1 MHILQVRIILDI
13 LVVGVFY
20 WMQAKSRICKQ
31 WICYANIIKST
42 GRLLYLM
49 YVKNFWIE
57 SCEMENILNCA
68 GQWQLQSKHLN
79 QNSRFGLH
87 LQSFVENSLEI
98 SSGVGTDNFLTFF
111 CCNNVAKLPRQFRGM
126 SGLTISATT
135 SVGIEKQYR
144 NIEYN
149 IENLSFL

>member
-98 SSGVGTDNFLTFF
+98 SSGVGTDNFLPFF
-111 CCNNVAKLPRQFRGM
+111 LLQQCREIASAVSRNVRANNFCHD
-126 SGLTISATT
+126 ISRNW
-135 SVGIEKQYR
+135 KYR